1 MNKII
6 LNYIIKGFV
15 KNFLIVV
22 AIIYCFSLILNLLEE
37 VEFFKNLNV
46 SIITPLILTCIYVP
60 SLIIKILPFIIFISS
75 LWFVLNIKNNK
86 DLLTIK
92 VFGYSNIK
100 IFFILAI
107 CAFTIGWVVLFAVN
121 PLTSKM
127 SKYYVQ
133 LKANYSRDV
142 DHLISFKRD
151 GLWIKEKVDRQQ
163 RYISS
168 KKLENNKLKDL
179 RIFHL
184 DNESNFV
191 EKIVA
196 EEANIDNNEWILSN
210 VKIFEMR
217 QGVISKVSLDD
228 YKISSNYNLKKI
240 NKLFKNFDTMS
251 FLELAFNSNKMTESG
266 YSGKFLK
273 QSLHTLL
280 ILPFFLLLMTGIA
293 SILAMVNLKKRNNLQ
308 MTFVG
313 ILIVIIVYYLKDF
326 SLALGQIGKVPLIL
340 SIWAPIIILSLITM
354 AGLIQINEK

>member
-1 MNKII
+1 MNNII
-6 LNYIIKGFV
+6 LNYIIKGFI
-15 KNFLIVV
+15 KNFLIVIAV
-22 AIIYCFSLILNLLEE
+22 IYCFSLILNLLEE

-46 SIITPLILTCIYVP
+46 GIITPLILTSIYVP

-107 CAFTIGWVVLFAVN
+107 CAFTIGWIVLFAVN

-133 LKANYSRDV
+133 LKANYSRDI

-151 GLWIKEKVDRQQ
+151 GLWIKEKVNGKQ

-184 DNESNFV
+184 DEDSNFIG
-191 EKIVA
+191 KIIA
-196 EEANIDNNEWILSN
+196 KEANIDSNEWILSD
-210 VKIFEMR
+210 VKIFEIR
-217 QGVISKVSLDD
+217 QDVLNKVSLDS
-228 YKISSNYNLKKI
+228 YKISSNYNLNKI
-240 NKLFKNFDTMS
+240 NKLFKNFDTVS
-251 FLELAFNSNKMTESG
+251 FLELAFNSDEMALTG
-266 YSGKFLK
+266 YSRNFLN

-280 ILPFFLLLMTGIA
+280 VLPFFLLLMTGIA
-293 SILAMVNLKKRNNLQ
+293 SILAMGSLKKKKQPSNNFYWTSACNNCLL
-308 MTFVG
+308 F
-313 ILIVIIVYYLKDF
+313 KDF
-326 SLALGQIGKVPLIL
+326 SFALGQIERVPLVL
-340 SIWAPIIILSLITM
+340 SIWAPIIVLSLITLV
-354 AGLIQINEK
+354 GVIQINEK